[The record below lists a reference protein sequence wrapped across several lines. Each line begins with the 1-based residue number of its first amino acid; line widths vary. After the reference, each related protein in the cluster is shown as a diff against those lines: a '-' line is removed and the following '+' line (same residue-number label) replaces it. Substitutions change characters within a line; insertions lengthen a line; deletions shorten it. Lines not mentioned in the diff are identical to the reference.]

1 MYIFDTDHELDNRL
15 KHFKNLDKVILEKLQ
30 NLMHQYNPFI
40 SSFKQFALHN
50 NNMPEYKIIL
60 KHSSNKDRRTH
71 NIPSSSEIAAIIPS
85 NN

>member
-1 MYIFDTDHELDNRL
+1 MYIFDTDHKLDNRL

-30 NLMHQYNPFI
+30 KLMHQYNPFI